1 MLMRA
6 SQVDHLH
13 FPHLVQPMHRLVR
26 GNFHIRM
33 QVISTDRLF
42 VTHGHILQ
50 LLLKVQLMDFY
61 MLMALKFR

>member
-1 MLMRA
+1 MRT
-6 SQVDHLH
+6 SQVDCLFQA
-13 FPHLVQPMHRLVR
+13 FPLVQPMHRLVR

-33 QVISTDRLF
+33 QVISTGRLF
-42 VTHGHILQ
+42 VTHGHILH